1 MSHGEVPAELVRG
14 HSHRMMDE
22 RAEVGDEAEEEEEQ
36 KEQVE
41 EEERKSGVKKC
52 SSLESFQE
60 HQWRAS
66 RM

>member
-1 MSHGEVPAELVRG
+1 
-14 HSHRMMDE
+14 MMDE